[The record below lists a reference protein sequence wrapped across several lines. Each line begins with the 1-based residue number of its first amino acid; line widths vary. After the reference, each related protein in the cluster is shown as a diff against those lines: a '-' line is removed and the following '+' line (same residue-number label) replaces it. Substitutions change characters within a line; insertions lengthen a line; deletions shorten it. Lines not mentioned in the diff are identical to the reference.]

1 MLKVTIYFKD
11 GTKEVK
17 EFRTRTGII
26 NYIMFTDKTIE
37 KWEVK

>member
-1 MLKVTIYFKD
+1 MLKVTIYFED

-26 NYIMFTDKTIE
+26 NYIVFLNKPVE